1 MVLIDHLELLHPQ
14 AMMLVLS
21 WFVVLLD
28 SLLDQRTQTKMV
40 PKDRNYWM
48 DLVDQNL

>member
-1 MVLIDHLELLHPQ
+1 MVLIDHLELLHFQ
-14 AMMLVLS
+14 AMLVLS